1 MRRRV
6 ARSCL
11 AMALALCALACAKSE
26 EEQEA
31 STVEAPAPA
40 AVPEPDSESRAG
52 DPQAAPVPV
61 ARKLVRTV
69 DLEIEVR
76 DPEKASAE
84 VQGLAGRLGGYV
96 AGVDAQRQED
106 GTLYSRMTLRVPVE
120 RLDEALSTL
129 RKLAVRVQREQQRV
143 EDVTDRFVDLEARLR
158 TLRATEA
165 ELQALLAESRQKARK
180 VEEIMAV
187 YRELTEIRSQI
198 EQIEGQRNALDK
210 LATLSTINVVLAPT
224 EGAKPVADGAWHPG
238 ETLRA
243 SVRTLVAVL
252 RGLVTMAIYLVVVF
266 LPLALLVGL
275 LVWLVK
281 RVRRRMRPDDL
292 EPPFAPPPPGGRPS
306 GPSPGG
312 SAPGN

>member
-1 MRRRV
+1 MRRTV
-6 ARSCL
+6 TRSCL
-11 AMALALCALACAKSE
+11 AMALALCALACAKSG
-26 EEQEA
+26 EQEEA

-40 AVPEPDSESRAG
+40 AVPEPDSEARAG
-52 DPQAAPVPV
+52 EPQAAPVPV

-120 RLDEALSTL
+120 RLDEALSAIK
-129 RKLAVRVQREQQRV
+129 KLAVRVQREQQRV

-224 EGAKPVADGAWHPG
+224 EGAKPVADGAWRPG
-238 ETLRA
+238 ETVRA

-252 RGLVTMAIYLVVVF
+252 RGLVAFAINFVIVV
-266 LPLALLVGL
+266 LPLVLLGALLL
-275 LVWLVK
+275 WLVRRIWR
-281 RVRRRMRPDDL
+281 RVRPAD
-292 EPPFAPPPPGGRPS
+292 PGPPPAPLPRGGGPS
-306 GPSPGG
+306 GLSSGG